1 MTYFNLLIKKI
12 KHIKLILNKEN
23 LIIMKYNLYTNIS
36 GRWFLQSIWMD
47 YQWTNIVES
56 VIFIKKF
63 PFNILY

>member
-36 GRWFLQSIWMD
+36 GR
-47 YQWTNIVES
+47 
-56 VIFIKKF
+56 
-63 PFNILY
+63 